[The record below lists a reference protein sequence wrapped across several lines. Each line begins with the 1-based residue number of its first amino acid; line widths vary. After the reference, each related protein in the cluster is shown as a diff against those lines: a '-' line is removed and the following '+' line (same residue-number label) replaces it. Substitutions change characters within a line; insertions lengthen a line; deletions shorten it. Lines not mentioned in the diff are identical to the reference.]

1 MKYRFEKDYLGG
13 MEIPENVLWGIHTAR
28 AIDNFRISGEPV
40 NPRLLK
46 AMILVKKACAISNSE
61 LGYLPEDIGNFI
73 VSACDKLIES
83 DFIDHFPIDALQ
95 GGAGT
100 STNMNLNEV
109 IANLALEE
117 AGYEKGRYDIIDPIL
132 HVNLHQSTNDV
143 YPTALKTSIIL
154 GLRELSQEIASLQ
167 GALQAKEKEFSE
179 ILTIGRT
186 ELQDAVPMTLG
197 AQFASFAEA
206 ISRDRWRVF
215 KSEERLRTVNLGG
228 TAIGTGL
235 TAARDYIFLV
245 IEKLRQISG
254 LGLTRAEQPI
264 EQTANADVYVE
275 TSGML
280 NAHAINLIKIAGD
293 LRLLHYLGEISL
305 PPVQAGSTIMPG
317 KVNPV
322 IIESVIQTGMKVRS
336 ASALIAECCS
346 AGTLQIN
353 EFLPLIAH
361 EYLRSIDILININ
374 KIFTRHVISITANP
388 EVCREYFEKNET
400 IITAFLPVIGYKKA
414 EEILAEYRKSGGK
427 NLKIYLAEVLGEETV
442 NKVLAPAKLMS
453 LGYRND

>member
-40 NPRLLK
+40 NPRLIK
-46 AMILVKKACAISNSE
+46 AMILVKKACALSNSE
-61 LGYLPEDIGNFI
+61 LGYLPEDIGHFI

-83 DFIDHFPIDALQ
+83 DFREHFTIDALQ

-117 AGYEKGRYDIIDPIL
+117 AGYEKGRYQIIDPIL

-143 YPTALKTSIIL
+143 YPTALKTSIIM
-154 GLRELSQEIASLQ
+154 GLRELSQEIAYLQ

-245 IEKLRQISG
+245 IEKLRQITG

-305 PPVQAGSTIMPG
+305 PPVQAGSSIMPG

-336 ASALIAECCS
+336 ACALIAECCS

-374 KIFTRHVISITANP
+374 KIFTRHVMSITANP
-388 EVCREYFEKNET
+388 EACREYFEKNET
-400 IITAFLPVIGYKKA
+400 IITAFLPLIGYKKA
-414 EEILAEYRKSGGK
+414 EEILSEYRKSGRK